1 MSVPGEAKPSN
12 SGVGLHTQVV
22 LNVKIETIDGRSGAS
37 IVGIKGTRTS
47 PVLVIGTKGT
57 PQEVGKVDTLLI
69 SRHLVVATVLVID
82 TADAKENL
90 DTTLLAVRDALLDRV
105 ALAQEVSSD
114 VVLVL
119 VGSSPAVSGEVGA
132 RVTRVCV
139 LRGLVNERQCHILGT
154 VVTVALESLV
164 SELSLS
170 MSVTNFE
177 FQ

>member
-1 MSVPGEAKPSN
+1 M
-12 SGVGLHTQVV
+12 LD
-22 LNVKIETIDGRSGAS
+22 VKVETINGRSSAS
-37 IVGIKGTRTS
+37 IVGIKRTGAI
-47 PVLVIGTKGT
+47 PVLVIRTKGT
-57 PQEVGKVDTLLI
+57 PEEVGKVDALLV
-69 SRHLVVATVLVID
+69 SRHLIVATVLVID
-82 TADAKENL
+82 TTDAKENL

-119 VGSSPAVSGEVGA
+119 VGSSPAVSGEVGTG
-132 RVTRVCV
+132 VTRVGV

-154 VVTVALESLV
+154 IITVALQGLV

-170 MSVTNFE
+170 MSVTNFM

>member
-22 LNVKIETIDGRSGAS
+22 LDVKVETINSRSGAS
-37 IVGIKGTRTS
+37 IVGIKGTGTV
-47 PVLVIGTKGT
+47 PVLVIWTKGT
-57 PQEVGKVDTLLI
+57 PQEVGKVDTLLV

-90 DTTLLAVRDALLDRV
+90 DSTLLAVRDALLDRV

-114 VVLVL
+114 VFVL

-154 VVTVALESLV
+154 VVTVALQCLV

-170 MSVTNFE
+170 MSVTTLMFW
-177 FQ
+177 